1 MNAKIAA
8 TGQPISDEIAGALS
22 RGASALESILLFGR
36 RELRDAL
43 RSRWFML
50 YTLALAALG
59 LGVSY
64 ASAASAGGGMSGFG
78 RTSAGL
84 VNLVLLVVPLM
95 ALTAGAATIASDR
108 ERGMLAYLLAQ
119 PVNRAELL
127 LGKFLGLAATLLASI
142 CLGFGVVAGVLAW
155 QGAATH
161 PASLLLLA
169 TLTLVLALAMLSLGL
184 LLSTM
189 ARRTSVAIGAAV
201 FLWLTL
207 VFVSDLGLMAGTL
220 SLRLPIER
228 LLALALLNPLQVF
241 KMWSLQSVG
250 ASLDVLG
257 PAGLYAQQTY
267 GRWLSLIFSTI
278 LTVWTLTPLCL
289 AAIVLR
295 WRSSV

>member
-1 MNAKIAA
+1 MNAKIIA
-8 TGQPISDEIAGALS
+8 TSRPIGEQIAGPLS
-22 RGASALESILLFGR
+22 RGASAPASILLFGR

-50 YTLALAALG
+50 YTLAFAALG

-64 ASAASAGGGMSGFG
+64 ASAASAGGGISGFG

-95 ALTAGAATIASDR
+95 ALTAGAATIASER

-119 PVNRAELL
+119 PVHRAELL
-127 LGKFLGLAATLLASI
+127 LGKFLGLAAALLASI

-155 QGAATH
+155 QGVAAH
-161 PASLLLLA
+161 PASLVFLA
-169 TLTLVLALAMLSLGL
+169 ALTFMLALSMLSLGL

-189 ARRTSVAIGAAV
+189 ARRTSVAIGGAV
-201 FLWLTL
+201 FLWLML

-220 SLRLPIER
+220 SLSLPIER
-228 LLALALLNPLQVF
+228 LLMLALLNPLQVF
-241 KMWSLQSVG
+241 KMWSLQAVG

-267 GRWLSLIFSTI
+267 GQWLSLIFSTI
-278 LTVWTLTPLCL
+278 LAAWTLTPLCL
-289 AAIVLR
+289 AGMVFR
-295 WRSSV
+295 YRSSI